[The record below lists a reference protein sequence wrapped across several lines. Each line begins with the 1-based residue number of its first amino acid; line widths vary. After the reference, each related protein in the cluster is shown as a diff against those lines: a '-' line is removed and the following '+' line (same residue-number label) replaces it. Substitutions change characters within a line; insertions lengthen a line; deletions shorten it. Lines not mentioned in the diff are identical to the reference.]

1 MPRIAIAFILPMLQ
15 SKYCIAKPTS
25 PLSFIF
31 AAIQKDEQK
40 MTISYKWLSEYLP
53 VTVDPERLSRILTS
67 IGLEVES
74 MHPYDEVKG
83 GLQGLLIGE
92 VLTTEKHPNADK
104 LTLTTVS
111 IGGNTPVNI
120 VCGAPN
126 VAVGQKV
133 VVAPVG
139 STIYPASGEPLTMS
153 KRKIRGSESEGMICA
168 EDEIGLG
175 TSHDGI
181 MVLPA
186 DAMVGTPA
194 VEYFKP
200 YSDIVYEIGL
210 TPNRMDAMSHW
221 GVARDVCAY
230 LSHHDKKDL
239 PTGQAG
245 IKPKLPV
252 SNGLKADNNSL
263 PVEVTVENATACPRY
278 SGVSIANITVD
289 ASPKW
294 LQEKI
299 KAIGL
304 RPINNIVDI
313 TNYIQHETGQ
323 PLHAF
328 DADKIGGKKV
338 VVRNLPEGTSFI
350 TLDEKERKLSADDL
364 MICDDKEGMCI
375 AGVFGGIHSG
385 VTEVT
390 KNIFLES
397 AFFDGITLRKTS
409 FRHGLRT
416 DAASRFEKGTDI
428 SNTVTVLKRAASLIK
443 EICGGEIASEI
454 VDVYPSP
461 KPKTE
466 VAVKWHYIKKL
477 SGKNYHPDAVKNIL
491 TSLGFE
497 IIKEGIDELRV
508 AVPYHKPDISLP
520 ADIVEEIVRI
530 DGLDNIEI
538 PGSIT
543 ITPAVQENYAT
554 DVYKEKV
561 ANYLAGLGFNEMM
574 TNSITNA
581 AYFSEA
587 EQQSMVKMTNSLSAE
602 LNILRNSLFETA
614 LEVVAHNLNHKNN
627 SLRLFEFGR
636 AYNTGGSTGYIE
648 TEKLCL
654 VISGNKTED
663 AWKQKATGSDFYLL
677 KGTVDAVLKSLGV
690 SADSVETTDVPKLNN
705 HIVYKFNNTIIAG
718 AGEVNKEVLAKS
730 GIKQPVFFA
739 GLNWELLAQL
749 AAGHKPVIKEIPKY
763 PVVQRDLA
771 MVVAKS
777 LAWEQVK
784 QTVQKVKINTL
795 QEIKLFDIFESEKLG
810 ANKKSVAVNFTF
822 LDKDKTLTDK
832 EIEDWMNKIMTTL
845 EKDLQAEIRK

>member
-1 MPRIAIAFILPMLQ
+1 
-15 SKYCIAKPTS
+15 
-25 PLSFIF
+25 
-31 AAIQKDEQK
+31 

-53 VTVDPERLSRILTS
+53 VIVDPERLSRILTS

-74 MHPYDEVKG
+74 MHPYEEVKG
-83 GLQGLLIGE
+83 GLQGLVIGE

-104 LTLTTVS
+104 LTLTTVN
-111 IGGNTPVNI
+111 IGGDVPLNI

-126 VAVGQKV
+126 VAAGQKV

-139 STIYPASGEPLTMS
+139 ATIYPSAGEPITMS
-153 KRKIRGSESEGMICA
+153 QRKIRGSDSQGMICA

-181 MVLPA
+181 LVLPE
-186 DAMVGTPA
+186 DVKVGTSA
-194 VEYFKP
+194 VHYFKP
-200 YSDIVYEIGL
+200 YSDTIYEIGL

-239 PTGQAG
+239 PAGQAG
-245 IKPKLPV
+245 IKARIQV
-252 SNGLKADNNSL
+252 TNGFKADNTSL
-263 PVEVTVENATACPRY
+263 PVQVTIENTTGCPRY
-278 SGVSIANITVD
+278 SGVSIANITIA

-313 TNYIQHETGQ
+313 TNLVSNETGQ

-338 VVRNLPEGTSFI
+338 VIKNLPEGTAFV
-350 TLDEKERKLSADDL
+350 TLDEKERKLNAEDL
-364 MICDDKEGMCI
+364 MICDEKEGMCI
-375 AGVFGGIHSG
+375 AGVFGGLHSG
-385 VTEVT
+385 VTDTT

-428 SNTVTVLKRAASLIK
+428 SNTVNVLKRTASLIK
-443 EICGGEIASEI
+443 EICGGKIASEI
-454 VDVYPSP
+454 IDVYPAP

-466 VAVKWHYIKKL
+466 VAIKWHYIKKL

-491 TSLGFE
+491 NSLGFE
-497 IIKEGIDELRV
+497 ILKEGIDELRV
-508 AVPYHKPDISLP
+508 NVPYHKPDISLP

-530 DGLDNIEI
+530 DGLDNIDI
-538 PGSIT
+538 PESIT
-543 ITPAVQENYAT
+543 ITPAVEENYAT
-554 DVYKEKV
+554 EIYKEKV
-561 ANYLAGLGFNEMM
+561 ADYLAGLGFNEMM

-581 AYFSEA
+581 AYFSDE
-587 EQQSMVKMTNSLSAE
+587 EKQSMVTMTNSLSAE

-627 SLRLFEFGR
+627 SLRLFEFGK
-636 AYNTGGSTGYIE
+636 AYSTAGSGKYNE
-648 TEKLCL
+648 SEKLCI

-663 AWKQKATGSDFYLL
+663 SWKQKSAPSDFYLL

-690 SADSVETTDVPKLNN
+690 KADSIEALAVPKLDN
-705 HIVYKFNNTIIAG
+705 HIVYKLNLPAGQAGGNIIAG
-718 AGEVNKEVLAKS
+718 AGEVQKEILTKL

-739 GLNWELLAQL
+739 GLNWQLLAQL
-749 AAGHKPVIKEIPKY
+749 AAGHTPVIKEIPKY
-763 PVVQRDLA
+763 PAVQRDLA
-771 MVVAKS
+771 MVVSKD
-777 LAWEQVK
+777 LAWEQV
-784 QTVQKVKINTL
+784 QQSVQKIKLNKL
-795 QEIKLFDIFESEKLG
+795 QDVKLFDIFESEKLG
-810 ANKKSVAVNFTF
+810 VGKKSVAVNFTF
-822 LDKDKTLTDK
+822 LDEEKTLTDK
-832 EIEDWMNKIMTTL
+832 EIDGWMGKIMATL